1 MENVEEVVEALSK
14 IVELKTGISVEEYLI
29 PSRKRKYVM
38 ARCIYVNLMYIFTDL
53 NETEIAKRINMDRAS
68 VYHMYKVHSDLISV
82 DKNYVKLFDECSDK
96 YVSLVCTNKYLMIEP
111 ALIMERISRAEKEIK
126 ELREIMNIKMSVTS
140 HVESIT
146 S

>member
-14 IVELKTGISVEEYLI
+14 IVELKTGIPIDDYLT
-29 PSRKRKYVM
+29 PNRKRKYVM
-38 ARCIYVNLMYIFTDL
+38 ARCVYVNLMHIFTNL
-53 NETEIAKRINMDRAS
+53 NETEIAKKINMDRAS

-82 DKNYVKLFDECSDK
+82 DKNYIALFDDCSDR
-96 YVSLVCTNKYLMIEP
+96 YVALVCTNKYLMIEP
-111 ALIMERISRAEKEIK
+111 ALIMERISKAEKEIK
-126 ELREIMNIKMSVTS
+126 ELKEIMTVKLSTTS